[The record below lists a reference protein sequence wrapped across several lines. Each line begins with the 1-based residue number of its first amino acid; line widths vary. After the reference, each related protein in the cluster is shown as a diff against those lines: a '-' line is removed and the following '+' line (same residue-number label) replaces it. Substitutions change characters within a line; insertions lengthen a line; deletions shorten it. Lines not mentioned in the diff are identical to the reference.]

1 MKNRLLILGL
11 LLPLASC
18 VSQKKFKDMAK
29 NYEDEL
35 KKSNDCNKSL
45 SDLQLK
51 DDSTLHVTKEQAA
64 LIASLAGDT
73 ASLGETYRSLSS
85 KYKQT
90 SKDYEYT
97 LANKKEL
104 ESKNKLQRDEYDA
117 QLKETKRKLNEKE
130 IMLNNREADL
140 QKMQRDLQDRESK
153 VQELS
158 RILNQKDSAVKA
170 LKNTIS
176 AALLGFKDK
185 GLSVNV
191 KNGKVYVSVEEKLL
205 FQSGKY
211 AVNEQGREA
220 LMQLASVLNSDAK
233 QVDIVV
239 EGHTDNK
246 PYISAGAIKDNLD
259 LSVMRATEVSRI
271 LTKEGKVDPTRVTAA
286 GRGDTQPIASNET
299 AEGRSKN
306 RRTEIILTP
315 KLSELY
321 KLLDN
326 Q

>member
-1 MKNRLLILGL
+1 MKKRLFILGL
-11 LLPLASC
+11 LIPLAGC

-29 NYEDEL
+29 NYQDEL
-35 KKSNDCNKSL
+35 KKSNDCNKNL

-51 DDSTLHVTKEQAA
+51 NDSTLRVTKDQAS
-64 LIASLAGDT
+64 LIASLSGDT
-73 ASLGETYRSLSS
+73 ASLGDEYRRLSN

-90 SKDYEYT
+90 SHDYEYT

-104 ESKNKLQRDEYDA
+104 ESKNKLQREEYDA
-117 QLKETKRKLNEKE
+117 QLKETQRKLSEKE
-130 IMLNNREADL
+130 TLLNNREADL

-153 VQELS
+153 VEELS
-158 RILNQKDSAVKA
+158 RILNQKDSAVRA
-170 LKNTIS
+170 LKTTIS

-220 LMQLASVLNSDAK
+220 LTQLAAVLNTDAK

-246 PYISAGAIKDNLD
+246 PYLGSGAIKDNLD
-259 LSVMRATEVSRI
+259 LSVLRATEVSRI
-271 LTKEGKVDPTRVTAA
+271 LTKEGKVDATRVTAA
-286 GRGDTQPIASNET
+286 GRGDTQPIASNDT
-299 AEGRSKN
+299 ADGRAKN

-315 KLSELY
+315 KLGELY
-321 KLLDN
+321 KLLQD